1 MYITYLLEFVNDT
14 ITKYNNDIDK
24 IATTISFDMSDSYL
38 SIYDTA
44 CKKNNI
50 LFKQRSITR
59 TILLC
64 YITICLFSII
74 PLIVGIYY
82 IIIYIY
88 SESYFNN
95 KI

>member
-50 LFKQRSITR
+50 LFKQKTITR
-59 TILLC
+59 VLLLVYVILC
-64 YITICLFSII
+64 GFSVY
-74 PLIVGIYY
+74 PLVVREY
-82 IIIYIY
+82 II
-88 SESYFNN
+88 
-95 KI
+95 